1 MQVDLSCCCSSAR
14 RRFYSEEVKG
24 PSSSAVLVESESQH
38 AQSNVM
44 SLFLFE
50 HKVAF
55 AVAFRPLKTLLRCTV
70 SIMRKFLRNSYCE
83 VGKF

>member
-1 MQVDLSCCCSSAR
+1 MEVDLSCCCSSAR

-24 PSSSAVLVESESQH
+24 PSSSVVLVESESQH

-44 SLFLFE
+44 LFE
-50 HKVAF
+50 HKVSF
-55 AVAFRPLKTLLRCTV
+55 AVAFRPLKTLLHCTV